1 MKIKKLFI
9 DRQVSDLPATKTIQ
23 TRLGVPS
30 EIVKHAREVYEH
42 VQQSNDAVRRGKEV
56 LYLTRNNGA
65 FLKACP
71 GTRCYTCCDYK
82 ILHIGSFCNM
92 DCSYCILQSYFHPPV
107 LQFFVNHDELLSELT
122 DMFTQKK
129 IARIGTGEFTDSL
142 IWESWTD
149 FSKQLVSAFSEQ
161 DSCVLEL
168 KTKTAA
174 VDRLKA
180 LPHKQKTI
188 TAWSL
193 NTDRIIRTEERHTA
207 SLSARIKAAAR
218 SASWG
223 YPLAFHFDP
232 LVIYDGCEKEYEQCV
247 QQLFSHIDP
256 AHIAWI
262 SLGSLR
268 FMPALK
274 EIIQQ
279 RFKDSRIV
287 YGEFISGLDGKMRYF
302 KPLRIDLYRKMV
314 SWIKSMAPRVF
325 IYLCMEDD
333 EVWQAA
339 FGFRP
344 SEYGGL
350 PKMLDQR
357 AVECCS
363 LNPAGLR

>member
-1 MKIKKLFI
+1 MKIKKIFI
-9 DRQVSDLPATKTIQ
+9 DQQVIDLPETKTIQ
-23 TRLGVPS
+23 SHLGAPS
-30 EIVKHAREVYEH
+30 EIVKHAREVYAYVLH
-42 VQQSNDAVRRGKEV
+42 ANDPVQRGKEV

-65 FLKACP
+65 FLKDCP

-82 ILHIGSFCNM
+82 ILHIGTFCDM

-107 LQFFVNHDELLSELT
+107 LQYFVNHDELLSELAG
-122 DMFTQKK
+122 MFNQKQ

-142 IWESWTD
+142 IWELWTD
-149 FSKQLVSAFSEQ
+149 SSTRLVSAFSQQ
-161 DSCVLEL
+161 DHCVLEL

-174 VDRLKA
+174 VERLEA
-180 LPHKQKTI
+180 LSHHQKTI
-188 TAWSL
+188 TAWSM
-193 NTDRIIRTEERHTA
+193 NTERIIRKEERHTA
-207 SLSARIKAAAR
+207 SLSARLKAAAR
-218 SASWG
+218 CASWG

-232 LVIYDGCEKEYEQCV
+232 LVIYEGCEKDYEQCV

-262 SLGSLR
+262 SLGTLR

-279 RFKDSRIV
+279 RFAESRII
-287 YGEFISGLDGKMRYF
+287 YGEFITGLDGKMRYF

-314 SWIKSMAPRVF
+314 GWIKSLAPEVF

-333 EVWQAA
+333 DVWEAA

-344 SEYGGL
+344 SDYGGL
-350 PKMLDQR
+350 PRMLDEQ
-357 AVECCS
+357 AVKCCE
-363 LNPAGLR
+363 LNPAGLK